1 MLSWPLCPQ
10 VIEAVG
16 AGTEGPAGEEAPPP
30 EQLLLVAVATEEGAD
45 TSAAEAL
52 LAKLRTAAGAE
63 PTAAPGRPQTKGE
76 AGKGGGEQEERLAAQ
91 AARIAELEADK
102 LRLEQQ
108 LAQLRTA
115 PPRPARPN
123 AQIPFRT
130 SLRGDLTR
138 PHRCAQEPEPE
149 PSAAPPPPV
158 DPPHPQH
165 PQADAEPEDGE
176 GAKVAQVAR
185 RQMEELKEL
194 LQLSL
199 QQLAPPG

>member
-1 MLSWPLCPQ
+1 M
-10 VIEAVG
+10 G

-52 LAKLRTAAGAE
+52 LAKLRTAAYAE
-63 PTAAPGRPQTKGE
+63 PTAAPERPQTKGE
-76 AGKGGGEQEERLAAQ
+76 AGVGEGGHEEQLTLQ

-115 PPRPARPN
+115 PRPARPN

-130 SLRGDLTR
+130 SLRGEIDLTR
-138 PHRCAQEPEPE
+138 AHRCAQEPEPE

-158 DPPHPQH
+158 DPPHPPH
-165 PQADAEPEDGE
+165 PQAAAAPEDGE

-185 RQMEELKEL
+185 RQMDELKEL

>member
-1 MLSWPLCPQ
+1 M
-10 VIEAVG
+10 IEAVG

-45 TSAAEAL
+45 TRAAETL

-63 PTAAPGRPQTKGE
+63 PTAAPERPQTKGE
-76 AGKGGGEQEERLAAQ
+76 GGEGEGGHEERLAAQ

-130 SLRGDLTR
+130 SLRGEIDLTR

-158 DPPHPQH
+158 DPPHPPH
-165 PQADAEPEDGE
+165 PQAEAAAEDGE

-185 RQMEELKEL
+185 RQMDELKEL